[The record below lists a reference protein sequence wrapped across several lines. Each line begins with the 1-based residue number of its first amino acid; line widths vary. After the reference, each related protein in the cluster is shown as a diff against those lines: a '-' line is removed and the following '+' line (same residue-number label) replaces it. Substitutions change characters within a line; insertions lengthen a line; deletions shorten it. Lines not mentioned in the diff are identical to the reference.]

1 MWKHVVANILTLAVL
16 GLIGALGLVGMG
28 QRAFVAEGPLEQ
40 AICLRVEPGAR
51 LAQVSEQLAAQG
63 AITSPMIFRVGAQYS
78 GRARS
83 LRFGSYLVP
92 PGASMERI
100 LEQITR
106 GGAST
111 CGTEVQLRIGVTR
124 ADFIVRELDPA
135 TNRFTEIVSVPVDT
149 EEFPEEYQEIANQP
163 DTRFRV
169 TIAEGVTSW
178 QVWDALRRAEF
189 LSGDLPDVP
198 PEGALAPDSYDVRR
212 GQDRAALVADIQA
225 RQTAIVAAAW
235 ENRAENS
242 PARSPEEAVILASI
256 IEKEA
261 GGPREL
267 PLVASVFYNRMARNM
282 RFQMDATIIYGITR
296 GVGQMGRGISRAD
309 INGETERR
317 LHGAVLFNTYQ
328 IDGLPPTP
336 IANPGRAAIEATLN
350 PSRSNYLFFVAD
362 GTGGHAF
369 AETLQ
374 QHNRNVARWRQIEA
388 ERRQQNP

>member
-1 MWKHVVANILTLAVL
+1 MWKHLVANVLTLAIIGLVVL
-16 GLIGALGLVGMG
+16 MGVVGMG
-28 QRAFVAEGPLEQ
+28 QRSFFAEGPLEQ

-51 LAQVSEQLAAQG
+51 LAQVSQQLERQG
-63 AITSPMIFRVGAQYS
+63 AISSPMIFRLGAQYTE
-78 GRARS
+78 RDTQ

-92 PGASMERI
+92 PGASMDDI
-100 LEQITR
+100 MNQITR

-124 ADFIVRELDPA
+124 ADYVVRELDPA
-135 TNRFTEIVSVPVDT
+135 TNRFSEVVRVDLDA
-149 EEFPEEYQEIANQP
+149 ESFPEAYAEIAGQA
-163 DTRFRV
+163 DTRFRI

-178 QVWDALRRAEF
+178 QVWDGLRRAEF
-189 LSGDLPDVP
+189 LSGDLPEVP
-198 PEGALAPDSYDVRR
+198 PEGSLAPDSYDVRR

-225 RQTAIVAAAW
+225 RQRQIVANAW
-235 ENRAENS
+235 QNRAEGLPVS
-242 PARSPEEAVILASI
+242 SPEEAVILASI

-267 PLVASVFYNRMARNM
+267 ALVAGVFYNRMARNM

-296 GVGQMGRGISRAD
+296 GEGGLGRGISRAD
-309 INGETERR
+309 INGVTERQR
-317 LHGAVLFNTYQ
+317 HGAVLFNTYQ

-350 PSRSNYLFFVAD
+350 PEASDYLFFVAD

-369 AETLQ
+369 AATLE
-374 QHNRNVARWRQIEA
+374 QHNRNVAVWRQIEA
-388 ERRQQNP
+388 QARQSP